1 MAAFTVFQRKSKPI
15 EFKKDIHITK
25 IKEYQDQ
32 EMISAQWNWYITD
45 SIKTEKTLWDISI
58 ANNSKFLN
66 WITSDNMDNFN
77 IYKKLNETGGPVN
90 IHDDNEWYKNH
101 SNTGWKNKFQNQQW
115 YNKLNDTD
123 WLATINMTDMNN
135 IGTISPAN
143 E

>member
-1 MAAFTVFQRKSKPI
+1 
-15 EFKKDIHITK
+15 
-25 IKEYQDQ
+25 
-32 EMISAQWNWYITD
+32 
-45 SIKTEKTLWDISI
+45 
-58 ANNSKFLN
+58 
-66 WITSDNMDNFN
+66 MDNFN

-123 WLATINMTDMNN
+123 WLATINVTDMNN